1 MSQSSEKLLATL
13 HREKPSRMTAYV
25 GGDEDGR
32 SVAIR
37 GGRKKWSQTVAAVE
51 GLGAWTRVELLDK
64 TGALLATVENM
75 DPAGELQDL
84 TGRGGVWEQVERGM
98 AIVQRAVEAAAKS
111 RGEEMR
117 TVLQAQTD
125 LMRETT
131 VAVKTLSALHQ
142 SHLETV
148 RAASQAQLEATV
160 ASSQQADSEDEMGQ
174 LMQALPQILQ
184 LLPLLKGMTGGGGGA
199 PPNGTAH

>member
-1 MSQSSEKLLATL
+1 MSNSSDKLVATM
-13 HREKPSRMTAYV
+13 HREKPVAVIAYV
-25 GGDEDGR
+25 GGDSDGR
-32 SVAIR
+32 KIAVR
-37 GGRKKWSQTVAAVE
+37 GGRKKWSQTVAAIE

-64 TGALLATVENM
+64 AGGLLATVENA
-75 DPAGELQDL
+75 DPAGELQEL

-117 TVLQAQTD
+117 TVLAAQTD

-160 ASSQQADSEDEMGQ
+160 ASAQDSDEMGQ
-174 LMQALPQILQ
+174 LMQALPQLLQ
-184 LLPLLKGMTGGGGGA
+184 LLPLLKGQPPGG
-199 PPNGTAH
+199 H